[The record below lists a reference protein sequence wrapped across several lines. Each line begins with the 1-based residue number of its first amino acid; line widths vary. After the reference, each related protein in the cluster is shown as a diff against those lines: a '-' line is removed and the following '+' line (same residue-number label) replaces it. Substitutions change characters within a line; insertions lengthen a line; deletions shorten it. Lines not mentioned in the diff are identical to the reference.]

1 MKSKI
6 KTYLITI
13 LPLAFGLAALLIL
26 LFSRNNQPEV
36 IVGML
41 EVNEIN
47 VASKIPGRVAE
58 LLVKEGEQVKAGQ
71 LLAVL
76 DSKEISAKVEQ
87 AKGAVK
93 AADSRMNMA
102 KKGAREEEKRAV
114 ENQLAQAKS
123 QFELAEST
131 YKRVEKMY
139 KENVIALQKKE
150 EAEFS
155 FKAARDQYAAAQAK
169 YDMVLKGAREE
180 EISGAE
186 GLSYQANSAL
196 SEVMAYYD
204 EREVRSPIDGEIFKK
219 VTNYGEIVA
228 SGYPVYT
235 VVNTKDIW
243 AVINIREDLLPH
255 FSMGKTVKAELPGLS
270 GQQIEFKVEYIAA
283 MADFATWR
291 ATNQKGEY
299 DLKTFE
305 IHLRPLSWH
314 PDMKAGMTV
323 RIPLEAISNQK

>member
-1 MKSKI
+1 MKSKM
-6 KTYLITI
+6 KTYLIMI
-13 LPLAFGLAALLIL
+13 LPLAVGLIALLIL
-26 LFSRNNQPEV
+26 LFPGKDEAEV

-58 LLVKEGEQVKAGQ
+58 LLVKEGETVKAGQ

-102 KKGAREEEKRAV
+102 KKGSREEEKRAV

-131 YKRVEKMY
+131 FNRIDKMY

-155 FKAARDQYAAAQAK
+155 YKAARDQYAAAQAK
-169 YDMVLKGAREE
+169 YDMVIKGARDE

-219 VTNYGEIVA
+219 VTNHGEIVA
-228 SGYPVYT
+228 AGYPVFT
-235 VVNTKDIW
+235 VVNTRDIW
-243 AVINIREDLLPH
+243 AVINVREDLLPA
-255 FSMGKTVKAELPGLS
+255 FPMGKTVKAKLPGLN
-270 GQQIEFKVEYIAA
+270 GQEVEFKVEYIAV

-291 ATNQKGEY
+291 ATNQKGDY

-305 IHLRPLSWH
+305 IHLRPVKWL

-323 RIPLEAISNQK
+323 RIPLASIKQ